1 LLGHALGARLALALV
16 AARSGDA
23 NACVDNAAAALKAM
37 RRYTLPGSF
46 RPRLW
51 LICYEMLR
59 KFDLELASRALRDGV
74 DWIRAVARFNV
85 PESLRDGFLHRNPV
99 NRSLLLAADRMAEGR

>member
-1 LLGHALGARLALALV
+1 
-16 AARSGDA
+16 
-23 NACVDNAAAALKAM
+23 M
-37 RRYTLPGSF
+37 RRYTLPGSY

-51 LICYEMLR
+51 LICYELLR

-85 PESLRDGFLHRNPV
+85 PECGPVAAWQADQAACRD
-99 NRSLLLAADRMAEGR
+99 